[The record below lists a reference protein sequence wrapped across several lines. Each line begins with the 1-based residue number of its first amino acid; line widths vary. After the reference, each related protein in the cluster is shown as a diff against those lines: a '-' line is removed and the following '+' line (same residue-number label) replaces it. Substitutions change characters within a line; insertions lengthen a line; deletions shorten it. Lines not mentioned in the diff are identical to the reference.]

1 MKKKME
7 KLTELI
13 LKFCPPFLLACWF
26 DVRTLFSMVFILLLI
41 DNIAAIYEA
50 YKFRTRGRMWFH
62 YKKMFTTIEKFIA
75 YGVAL
80 VVGWMVTQIIG
91 MDFGLDKFIAGYIA
105 IYESIS
111 IFGHLSRVTGLTLFS
126 DVIDWLKNKVD
137 FKKYFQNPNKK
148 DRKENK
154 NE

>member
-1 MKKKME
+1 
-7 KLTELI
+7 
-13 LKFCPPFLLACWF
+13 
-26 DVRTLFSMVFILLLI
+26 
-41 DNIAAIYEA
+41 
-50 YKFRTRGRMWFH
+50 
-62 YKKMFTTIEKFIA
+62 MFATIEKFIA

-91 MDFGLDKFIAGYIA
+91 TNFDLDKFIAGYIA

-137 FKKYFQNPNKK
+137 FKKYFQTTNKK